1 MVAHRALGSIG
12 IAGRNRVDDAL
23 VFGQRQI
30 LGPRRAHDRVVVLG
44 GPGKHRLDDG
54 RKNRIAADAGD
65 LAMKGHVLGQKLVEI
80 GKRRSVFGQTLTQP
94 RDVDVGCLRCG
105 EARGSNLEEHAGIF
119 QMLQRVGLRPQQV
132 ARTAGDLLVV
142 ALLFTWVASATELY
156 WLRFL
161 LGVAEAGFFPGA
173 ILFLS
178 MWVPSRYRSKVLSL
192 FYLAQPL
199 TIVIGA
205 PVAALLIQQ
214 HGLFDLAGW
223 RIMFFGVAVPAIIVG
238 VIAWFYLT
246 DRPAD
251 AKWLTQAEKKWLT
264 DALAA
269 EASAKTD
276 AHNTH
281 AGKAL
286 LNGRVWVLCLIYFGL
301 VYGLYALAF
310 FLPTII
316 GGFEAQFGT
325 KFNVFEKGLITAIPY
340 LPAAFALYFWSRDAT
355 QRGVR
360 SWHIAL
366 PALVGAVSV
375 PVALYLQSPAATIA
389 AITVTACAI
398 FSALPNFWAVP
409 ARFLA
414 GAGAAA
420 GIALINTVGNFA
432 GFAAPFITGAVKDMT
447 GSYHVPMFI
456 VGGFMLISAVAMWW
470 FASRAGE
477 QSPEVQRG
485 VALQPRPAFK

>member
-1 MVAHRALGSIG
+1 MELDSQVERSAIRKVCFRLVPFIALMFFINFLDRTAISF
-12 IAGRNRVDDAL
+12 AGPNGLTKDLGLTAAQFGFAAG
-23 VFGQRQI
+23 VFFVGYI
-30 LGPRRAHDRVVVLG
+30 LL
-44 GPGKHRLDDG
+44 
-54 RKNRIAADAGD
+54 
-65 LAMKGHVLGQKLVEI
+65 EI
-80 GKRRSVFGQTLTQP
+80 P
-94 RDVDVGCLRCG
+94 
-105 EARGSNLEEHAGIF
+105 SNLALHKFGARRWMARIMVTWGI
-119 QMLQRVGLRPQQV
+119 
-132 ARTAGDLLVV
+132 V
-142 ALLFTWVASATELY
+142 ALLFTWIASATELY

-178 MWVPSRYRSKVLSL
+178 MWVPARHRSKVLSL

-205 PVAALLIQQ
+205 PVAALLLQQ
-214 HGLFDLAGW
+214 HGVFDLAGW
-223 RIMFFGVAVPAIIVG
+223 RIMFFGVAVPAIVVG
-238 VIAWFYLT
+238 VVAWFYLS

-269 EASAKTD
+269 EADTKTD
-276 AHNTH
+276 AHTTH

-286 LNGRVWVLCLIYFGL
+286 LNGRVWVLSLIYFGL

-316 GGFEAQFGT
+316 GGFETQFGT
-325 KFNVFEKGLITAIPY
+325 RFDVFEKGLITAIPY

-355 QRGVR
+355 RRGVR
-360 SWHIAL
+360 SWHVAL
-366 PALVGAVSV
+366 PALLGAISV
-375 PVALYLQSPAATIA
+375 PVALYLESPAATVA

-470 FASRAGE
+470 FAGRAGE
-477 QSPEVQRG
+477 KSPESQRG
-485 VALQPRPAFK
+485 VAMQPRPAYK